1 MTTLRVR
8 KYDEARRALFDAAMS
23 LFREK
28 GFEQTSVDDIAGRA
42 GFSRATFFN
51 HFGSKTAVFR
61 FYGQQVAARIEAVV
75 AGAGTEGKPLDGLR
89 QVLFTMAA
97 EAEANREDLRVVF
110 AYSMRDPDYLE
121 APTAPR
127 QRVLELLAGLIAEAQ
142 RRGEARDD
150 IPAGEQAEHLMG
162 LYQNALLGIVFAG
175 RKAEA
180 AVDSMWRFAW
190 GGLRDVRACSE

>member
-8 KYDEARRALFDAAMS
+8 KYDEARRALFEAAMA

-51 HFGSKTAVFR
+51 HFGSKTSVFR
-61 FYGQQVAARIEAVV
+61 FYGQQVAARIEAVL
-75 AGAGTEGKPLDGLR
+75 AGAGAHSAPLDRLR
-89 QVLFTMAA
+89 HVLVTMAA
-97 EAEANREDLRVVF
+97 EAEAHREDLRLVF
-110 AYSMRDPDYLE
+110 AHSVRDPAYLE

-142 RRGEARDD
+142 HRDEARKD
-150 IPAGEQAEHLMG
+150 IPAREQAEHLMG
-162 LYQNALLGIVFAG
+162 LYQNALLGIVFGG
-175 RKAEA
+175 REAEA
-180 AVDSMWRFAW
+180 AIDSMWRFAW
-190 GGLRDVRACSE
+190 GGLCGVHPRPE